1 MSAWNVCRFCGKHD
15 HGDRLVKYGVRHYAH
30 GPCLVK
36 HRGVD
41 AIAALHAWKIAR
53 LPVLL
58 MQKAGVSFERL
69 EELHAAAAEREKR

>member
-15 HGDRLVKYGVRHYAH
+15 RDDALVKYGVRHYAH
-30 GPCLVK
+30 GPCLAT

-41 AIAALHAWKIAR
+41 AIASLHAWQIAR

-58 MQKAGVSFERL
+58 MQKAGVSFEKL
-69 EELHAAAAEREKR
+69 EELHAAAIEREKR